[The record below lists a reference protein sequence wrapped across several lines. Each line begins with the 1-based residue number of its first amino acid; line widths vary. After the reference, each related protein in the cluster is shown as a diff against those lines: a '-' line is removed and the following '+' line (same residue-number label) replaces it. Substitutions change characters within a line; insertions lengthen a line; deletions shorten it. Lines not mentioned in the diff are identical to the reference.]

1 MKVLPRRI
9 LHWRFILLKYSNY
22 YCFLSQKNSQS
33 DATWPV
39 VAMFRISPNER
50 DFILKLATAFSQ
62 VRDTRVCTLL
72 RWWFR
77 TASFGATAE
86 ELSELPTIKRENQ
99 MSGKEKFLLLL
110 ITLMSAGASEN
121 HSLLII
127 VQVCITYSLKSLC
140 ETDFLA
146 DKLVCW
152 LFLTN

>member
-1 MKVLPRRI
+1 
-9 LHWRFILLKYSNY
+9 
-22 YCFLSQKNSQS
+22 
-33 DATWPV
+33 
-39 VAMFRISPNER
+39 
-50 DFILKLATAFSQ
+50 
-62 VRDTRVCTLL
+62 
-72 RWWFR
+72 
-77 TASFGATAE
+77 
-86 ELSELPTIKRENQ
+86 